1 MTTLTYSHLSNC
13 LSRLDGISSMCA
25 IFTIHRTR
33 WSINWPTSV
42 KPLDHY
48 TVYIG
53 NVVIGNWLI
62 LTRLE
67 EQTTTLIN
75 INIILLVEAA
85 CPYVCSIVAS
95 VKTYYKQH
103 HTPEITHCVCSSL
116 FESRE
121 TIQVAPALVWLWP
134 AVWPSGQSIWR
145 GLLIIS
151 SFNEN
156 STGVAMCAIRQQNKG
171 SRVQP
176 QLFASWICWQT

>member
-67 EQTTTLIN
+67 EQTTALIN
-75 INIILLVEAA
+75 INIMLLVEAA
-85 CPYVCSIVAS
+85 CPFVCLFDCCQRQNLLQTASIIIHRKSHTVS
-95 VKTYYKQH
+95 VHLYLSLLQQSKAHQH
-103 HTPEITHCVCSSL
+103 WSGFDQPSGL
-116 FESRE
+116 
-121 TIQVAPALVWLWP
+121 L
-134 AVWPSGQSIWR
+134 VWPSDE

-156 STGVAMCAIRQQNKG
+156 STGVAMCVRY
-171 SRVQP
+171 
-176 QLFASWICWQT
+176 